1 MKWKFSFLFFLI
13 SRHLFSDEQQLFFAC
28 SATHTANEK
37 RSTCARPLSFSL
49 VFSRHVE
56 QPNNFLSRF
65 FFSFFFF
72 PQGTPTTR
80 TNTYAT
86 RFRSLAVYF
95 SYSTHFFGYVKQ
107 EFVGLD
113 SQCDMQTCVFFSCSK
128 KKETFF
134 SSASIFLS
142 FSSSLIMKEKKKKLT
157 RGNKQ
162 IVQPNFNRCVLLFQ
176 LDVYTVFL
184 SLSVIYQFNTDGGEK
199 TTITTWVNY
208 QFDSSMFRN

>member
-37 RSTCARPLSFSL
+37 RSTYARAPPLFLSFSL
-49 VFSRHVE
+49 VMLNNLIIFSLV
-56 QPNNFLSRF
+56 FFSRF
-65 FFSFFFF
+65 FSFHKERQRRELTPTRHASVLQLSIFHIQLIFSVTLSRSLSAQIVNVTCRHAFFFLQQKERNFFFFCFYFSLFFFF
-72 PQGTPTTR
+72 PYYER
-80 TNTYAT
+80 
-86 RFRSLAVYF
+86 
-95 SYSTHFFGYVKQ
+95 
-107 EFVGLD
+107 E
-113 SQCDMQTCVFFSCSK
+113 
-128 KKETFF
+128 E
-134 SSASIFLS
+134 
-142 FSSSLIMKEKKKKLT
+142 KKLT